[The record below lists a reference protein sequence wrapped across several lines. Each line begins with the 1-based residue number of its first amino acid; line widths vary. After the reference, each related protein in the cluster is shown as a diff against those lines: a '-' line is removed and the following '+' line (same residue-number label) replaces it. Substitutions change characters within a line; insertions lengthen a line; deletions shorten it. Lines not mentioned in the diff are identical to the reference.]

1 LIFTVK
7 SLHIPNFCSN
17 FAAKIKK
24 QYNTMEKRF
33 IVTIG
38 REFGTGGR
46 KIASELAEMLG
57 VKLYDRQ
64 VLEPI
69 REGRQLTQEE
79 VDQIKSVKPSWW
91 YENVSQDLYNE
102 EEQLVRELAE
112 KESCVLLG
120 RTGFHI
126 FRDDERAFKVFLIAD
141 KMLDPL
147 KAMDIQGLG
156 AVEINQRHPMH
167 VSGDMEPLLPVDGHR
182 DGVVAVA
189 LDLRGKLLELPA
201 CRIGLAMT
209 HRHAVIGRVER
220 HELVVPVGEEAE
232 SDRHFVEGFRN
243 GHAERFRLFRPVRH
257 RLPGSNIQTRR
268 RPERQDQY
276 KSKKSFHTH
285 TYFIT

>member
-1 LIFTVK
+1 MSGF
-7 SLHIPNFCSN
+7 FCT

-24 QYNTMEKRF
+24 HYNTMEKRF

-141 KMLDPL
+141 KTFRRDKVARRLNINEGSADALLDKVDEARENFTKTFSGKTRYDARNYDL
-147 KAMDIQGLG
+147 VLNVTGLEPT
-156 AVEINQRHPMH
+156 EIARFIAGC
-167 VSGDMEPLLPVDGHR
+167 VTR
-182 DGVVAVA
+182 
-189 LDLRGKLLELPA
+189 KL
-201 CRIGLAMT
+201 GL
-209 HRHAVIGRVER
+209 
-220 HELVVPVGEEAE
+220 
-232 SDRHFVEGFRN
+232 
-243 GHAERFRLFRPVRH
+243 
-257 RLPGSNIQTRR
+257 
-268 RPERQDQY
+268 
-276 KSKKSFHTH
+276 
-285 TYFIT
+285 